1 MAEPWT
7 DDDILSG
14 RVMLLLSE
22 APTPADAERVRE
34 FMGRLVPTLLRLRGE
49 LHEAQRERDEAQRE
63 RDEARGVAAM
73 VVNTTA
79 HPWEKVVKAWELADT
94 WDREIFPDLPF
105 MHAEWKVP
113 HD

>member
-22 APTPADAERVRE
+22 APTPADAERIRE

-49 LHEAQRERDEAQRE
+49 
-63 RDEARGVAAM
+63 RDEARRERYEARQVARVLYYASFGVNLNPAERARLQ
-73 VVNTTA
+73 VEADAIKDRYGNKLPYGGA
-79 HPWEKVVKAWELADT
+79 HG
-94 WDREIFPDLPF
+94 
-105 MHAEWKVP
+105 
-113 HD
+113 